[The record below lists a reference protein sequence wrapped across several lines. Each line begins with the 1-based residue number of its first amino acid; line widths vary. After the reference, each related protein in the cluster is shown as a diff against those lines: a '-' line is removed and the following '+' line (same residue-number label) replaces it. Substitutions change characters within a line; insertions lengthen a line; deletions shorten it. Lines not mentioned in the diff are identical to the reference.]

1 MDNISSKKPSVFSLI
16 ILISF
21 PSASAV
27 LMSPTLPDISR
38 AFSISVDDT
47 QWMILLFII
56 GYALGQIIYAPIANR
71 FGRKPAI
78 YTGVAI
84 YFIGN
89 AICFMGIDYHLYS
102 LLLIGRLLL
111 ALGSAVGMVIS
122 FTMIN
127 DSYAPQE
134 SRSIIGYTVLAY
146 AFMPALGIF
155 IGGWVTHFFSW
166 IACFDVYVI
175 FGLIVLVLSFTLPET
190 LKPSEKSPINF
201 THVLNRFTAGFS
213 NRQLV
218 LFSCIYGLM
227 ASYIYIIASSAPF
240 IAINRMSLTAAHY
253 GTLMII
259 PYCGQFIGGTFA
271 GKLSHRFKPF
281 TMMSIGYGTA
291 IFGSLLMF
299 ILFLFNWINVY
310 TLIIPMISI
319 MFGLPIVYSATT
331 MMALLNFKDKATG
344 SAVMSFITMSIAFLA
359 SCLLLVI
366 HNQHPITMPILFLIV
381 TCLAIM
387 VFRDG
392 KRRFKDHSS

>member
-1 MDNISSKKPSVFSLI
+1 MINPIHKKPSVLSLI

-21 PSASAV
+21 PSASGV

-38 AFSISVDDT
+38 AFAISIDDT
-47 QWMILLFII
+47 QWIILLFII

-78 YTGVAI
+78 YTGIVI

-102 LLLIGRLLL
+102 LLLIGRLLM

-166 IACFDVYVI
+166 VACFDVYVI
-175 FGLIVLVLSFTLPET
+175 FGLIVLALSFTLPET
-190 LKPSEKSPINF
+190 LKPSEKSPINI
-201 THVLNRFTAGFS
+201 THVLSRFKAGFS
-213 NRQLV
+213 SRQLV

-240 IAINRMSLTAAHY
+240 IAIDTIGLSAAHY
-253 GTLMII
+253 GTLILI
-259 PYCGQFIGGTFA
+259 PYFGQFAGGTFA
-271 GKLSHRFKPF
+271 GKLSHRFKPYA
-281 TMMSIGYGTA
+281 MMSIGYGAT

-299 ILFLFNWINVY
+299 ILFLCHWINVY

-331 MMALLNFKDKATG
+331 MMALVNFKDKATG

-366 HNQHPITMPILFLIV
+366 HNQHAITMPILFLIV
-381 TCLAIM
+381 TGLAIT
-387 VFRDG
+387 VFWDA
-392 KRRFKDHSS
+392 KRRFKDH